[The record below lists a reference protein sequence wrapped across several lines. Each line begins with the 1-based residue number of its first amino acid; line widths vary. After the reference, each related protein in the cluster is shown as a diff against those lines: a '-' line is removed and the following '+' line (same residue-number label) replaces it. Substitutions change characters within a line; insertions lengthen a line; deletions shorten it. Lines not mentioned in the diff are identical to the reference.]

1 MNPSRWGPL
10 ASGITGLCCLGA
22 APVIAAV
29 SAVGLGFLIRD
40 AILIPLLALFLG
52 LTIWGLRREHSR
64 HGRAGPERLSW
75 LAAALTLAGLWMSAL
90 VAGLGLAL
98 LVAAS
103 LWSLLLTRRRPTGSR
118 ARA

>member
-1 MNPSRWGPL
+1 MSASKWGPPGSIFT
-10 ASGITGLCCLGA
+10 ALCCLGVS
-22 APVIAAV
+22 PVLGAL
-29 SAVGLGFLIRD
+29 SAVGLGFLLRD

-52 LTIWGLRREHSR
+52 LTIWGLRREHAR